1 MILLFVQIKR
11 VQQVM
16 YMYMYVLWNVIN
28 FYNNFIKLINNF
40 EINSH
45 TFSVCFCYVYVN
57 YMSYKNI

>member
-28 FYNNFIKLINNF
+28 FYNNFIELINNYNYF
-40 EINSH
+40 NG
-45 TFSVCFCYVYVN
+45 CF
-57 YMSYKNI
+57 